1 MANPGYDYQRRYYQV
16 RHKPL
21 TVHSVEVKGN
31 ERTKAGLL
39 AKVLGPVRPLS
50 IRLVVRKHF
59 VFFFFSPRVREKSN
73 KKTRVVWLAFLA
85 FSLPP

>member
-1 MANPGYDYQRRYYQV
+1 MANPGYDYHRRYYQV

-39 AKVLGPVRPLS
+39 AKVLEPVRPLS
-50 IRLVVRKHF
+50 IPHIARKHVVFLFSLSSEGEEQHETRF
-59 VFFFFSPRVREKSN
+59 VR
-73 KKTRVVWLAFLA
+73 LAILA
-85 FSLPP
+85 FSRPP

>member
-1 MANPGYDYQRRYYQV
+1 MAGPGYDYQRRYYQV

-39 AKVLGPVRPLS
+39 ANVLEPVRSRSSQSSQAKRTFSFFRGSDRS
-50 IRLVVRKHF
+50 ILLLRP
-59 VFFFFSPRVREKSN
+59 PRVLYSIQDR
-73 KKTRVVWLAFLA
+73 TALVQ
-85 FSLPP
+85 